1 MTQQDFEEVV
11 KIIGG
16 DPKYRH
22 FIDRIKK
29 DFNDS
34 KLKGIPVA
42 MHAYFIKEKDLPAG
56 RQGIGFCILSL
67 SPLKMKQWEKTF
79 REEGW
84 ETQDFHI
91 DISSFELMYLY
102 IKPEFRRQGK
112 ATQLFNKVIKRSKA
126 LGIKSIYAYV
136 SDTDN
141 AALEFYRKS
150 GAKIIHDFS
159 ERDESISAAFMVWQL

>member
-1 MTQQDFEEVV
+1 MTQQDLEEVV
-11 KIIGG
+11 KIISD

-34 KLKGIPVA
+34 KQKGIPVA
-42 MHAYFIKEKDLPAG
+42 MHAYFIKEDDKS
-56 RQGIGFCILSL
+56 IGFCILSL
-67 SPLKMKQWEKTF
+67 SPLKMRQWEKTF

-84 ETQDFHI
+84 VKQDFQI

-102 IKPEFRRQGK
+102 IKPEFRRKGK
-112 ATQLFNKVIKRSKA
+112 ATELFNKVIRRSKA

-141 AALEFYRKS
+141 AALEFYRRS
-150 GAKIIHDFS
+150 GAEIIHDFS
-159 ERDESISAAFMVWQL
+159 DETEGISAAFMVWQLRG

>member
-1 MTQQDFEEVV
+1 MTRQDFEEVV
-11 KIIGG
+11 KIIGD

-29 DFNDS
+29 DFDDS
-34 KLKGIPVA
+34 EHKGIPVA
-42 MHAYFIKEKDLPAG
+42 MHAYFIKEGKES
-56 RQGIGFCILSL
+56 IGFCILSL
-67 SPLKMKQWEKTF
+67 SPLKMRRWEKTF
-79 REEGW
+79 IEEDW
-84 ETQDFHI
+84 KTQNFQI

-102 IKPEFRRQGK
+102 IKPEFRRKGK
-112 ATQLFNKVIKRSKA
+112 ATQLFNKVIKRSKV

-159 ERDESISAAFMVWQL
+159 DETEGISAAFMVWKLE

>member
-1 MTQQDFEEVV
+1 MTQQDLEKVV
-11 KIIGG
+11 AIIGK
-16 DPKYRH
+16 DQKYRH
-22 FIDRIKK
+22 FIDRIQK
-29 DFNDS
+29 DFDDS

-42 MHAYFIKEKDLPAG
+42 MHAYFVKE
-56 RQGIGFCILSL
+56 REESIGFCILSL
-67 SPLKMKQWEKTF
+67 SPLKMRQWEKTF

-84 ETQDFHI
+84 EREDFQI

-102 IKPEFRRQGK
+102 IKPEFRRKGK
-112 ATQLFNKVIKRSKA
+112 ATELFNKVIKRSKT

-159 ERDESISAAFMVWQL
+159 EKDEGISAAFMVWQL

>member
-1 MTQQDFEEVV
+1 MTQQNFEEVV
-11 KIIGG
+11 KIIGD

-29 DFNDS
+29 DFDNS

-42 MHAYFIKEKDLPAG
+42 MHAYFKKEG
-56 RQGIGFCILSL
+56 EENIGFCILSL

-79 REEGW
+79 KEEGW
-84 ETQDFHI
+84 VGEDFKI
-91 DISSFELMYLY
+91 DISSFELMYMY
-102 IKPEFRRQGK
+102 IKPGFRRKGK
-112 ATQLFNKVIKRSKA
+112 ATQIFNKVIKRSKT

-136 SDTDN
+136 SDTNN

-159 ERDESISAAFMVWQL
+159 DEAENISAAFMVWKLL

>member
-1 MTQQDFEEVV
+1 MTQGDLGEIV

-16 DPKYRH
+16 DSKYHH

-42 MHAYFIKEKDLPAG
+42 MHAYFVKEKG
-56 RQGIGFCILSL
+56 ESIGFCILSL

-79 REEGW
+79 IEEGW
-84 ETQDFHI
+84 VGRNFQI

-102 IKPEFRRQGK
+102 IKPEFRRKGN
-112 ATQLFNKVIKRSKA
+112 ATKVFNKVIKKSKT

-141 AALEFYRKS
+141 AALKFYRKS

-159 ERDESISAAFMVWQL
+159 TISEGISTAFMVWELR

>member
-1 MTQQDFEEVV
+1 MTQEDFEEVV

-29 DFNDS
+29 DFDDS

-42 MHAYFIKEKDLPAG
+42 MHAYFIKEEKES
-56 RQGIGFCILSL
+56 IGFCILSL
-67 SPLKMKQWEKTF
+67 SPLKMRQWEKTF

-84 ETQDFHI
+84 EREDFHI

-102 IKPEFRRQGK
+102 IKPEFRRKGK
-112 ATQLFNKVIKRSKA
+112 ATKVFNKVIKRSKA

-136 SDTDN
+136 SDTDD
-141 AALEFYRKS
+141 AALKFYRKS

-159 ERDESISAAFMVWQL
+159 DENEGISSAFMVWRLE

>member
-1 MTQQDFEEVV
+1 MTQSDFEEVV
-11 KIIGG
+11 KIISD

-22 FIDRIKK
+22 FIDRIEK
-29 DFNDS
+29 DFSDS
-34 KLKGIPVA
+34 KHKGIPVA
-42 MHAYFIKEKDLPAG
+42 MHAYFVKEGEDS
-56 RQGIGFCILSL
+56 IGFCILSL
-67 SPLKMKQWEKTF
+67 SPLKMRQWEKTF
-79 REEGW
+79 KEEGW
-84 ETQDFHI
+84 VTPNFHV

-102 IKPEFRRQGK
+102 IKPEFRRKGK
-112 ATQLFNKVIKRSKA
+112 AMELFNKVIRRSKA

-159 ERDESISAAFMVWQL
+159 EKEEGISTAFMVWQLR